1 MTEAI
6 EYHEREARNFKG
18 KYLVKESFKSRLLL
32 WKDLIR
38 NAGPSFNKSMDLG
51 CGPGWMTNVLC
62 EVSDNVVAIDGSE
75 QMIAQSKVTLGSH
88 TVKVEF
94 YNNTISP
101 ELFTLWPAESF
112 DLIISSS
119 VLEYVD
125 NAEGVL
131 KKSFEAL
138 ASNGTLIFSIPNKE
152 SLFRKVEG
160 NLFRL
165 IGKPQYRGLLKNIW
179 SRKYT
184 AKLLED
190 IGFNVDSVQY
200 QGYIPWY
207 STVFF
212 WLPDRF
218 QKPMMIITA
227 KRITV
232 N

>member
-6 EYHEREARNFKG
+6 EYHEREARNFKD

-32 WKDLIR
+32 WEQLIR
-38 NAGPSFNKSMDLG
+38 NAGPSFTKSMDLG
-51 CGPGWMTNVLC
+51 CGPGWMTSVLC
-62 EVSDNVVAIDGSE
+62 EVSENVVAIDGSE
-75 QMIAQSKVTLGSH
+75 QMIAQSKVTLGPRA
-88 TVKVEF
+88 VKVEF

-101 ELFTLWPAESF
+101 ELFALWPEESF

-131 KKSFEAL
+131 KKCFEVLAL
-138 ASNGTLIFSIPNKE
+138 NGTLIFSIPNRE
-152 SLFRKVEG
+152 SLFRMLEG
-160 NLFRL
+160 SLFRL
-165 IGKPQYRGLLKNIW
+165 IGRPEYRGLLKNVW

-184 AKLLED
+184 ASVLEE
-190 IGFNVDSVQY
+190 IGFKMDSVQY

-207 STVFF
+207 STVFS
-212 WLPDRF
+212 WLPDRL

-227 KRITV
+227 KRIAV